1 MEIERI
7 NDNTV
12 KFYISYLDVEER
24 GFSRDEI
31 WFNRDKSEE
40 LFWEMMDEVNEEAD
54 FVMEGPLW
62 IQVQAMDKGLEVTV
76 TRAQLTKDGQKLD
89 MPDDIEERRRM
100 FSNDDAASA
109 ATEFDE
115 FEPVF
120 NEPDTKNL
128 EYSFVFSEIEE
139 LLPLSRRL
147 QYVPLETALYHFEGK
162 YYLHVSFDEILHSE
176 DDIKDHVS
184 VFTEYLQIS
193 PVTIHR
199 LDEYGKEIFKEDA
212 LSNVLHY
219 FG

>member
-89 MPDDIEERRRM
+89 LPDDIEERRKM
-100 FSNDDAASA
+100 FAGEEVGAQ
-109 ATEFDE
+109 EFDE
-115 FEPVF
+115 FEPVY
-120 NEPDTKNL
+120 EESDTKKL
-128 EYSFVFSEIEE
+128 EYSFVLSEVEE
-139 LLPLSRRL
+139 LLPIAKRL
-147 QYVPLETALYHFEGK
+147 MYMPVDTALYHFDGK
-162 YYLHVSFDEILHSE
+162 YYMHVNFDEILHSE
-176 DDIKDHVS
+176 KDIKDQLS
-184 VFTEYLQIS
+184 VITEYLQQS

-199 LDEYGKEIFKEDA
+199 LEEYGKPIFKEDA
-212 LSNVLHY
+212 LANVLHY

>member
-40 LFWEMMDEVNEEAD
+40 LFWEMMDEVNEEAE

-62 IQVQAMDKGLEVTV
+62 IQVQALDKGLEVTV

-89 MPDDIEERRRM
+89 MPDDIEERRKM
-100 FSNDDAASA
+100 FSSDDAAGE
-109 ATEFDE
+109 TDFDE

-120 NEPDTKNL
+120 NEPDTKSL
-128 EYSFVFSEIEE
+128 QYSFVFSEVDE
-139 LLPLSRRL
+139 LIPLSRRL

-162 YYLHVSFDEILHSE
+162 YFLHVSFDEILHSE
-176 DDIKDHVS
+176 DDIKDHMS
-184 VFTEYLQIS
+184 VFTEYLQTS

-199 LDEYGKEIFKEDA
+199 LEEYGKEIFKEDA
-212 LSNVLHY
+212 LANVHHY
-219 FG
+219 FA

>member
-54 FVMEGPLW
+54 FIMEGPLW

-76 TRAQLTKDGQKLD
+76 TRAQLTKDGQKID
-89 MPDDIEERRRM
+89 MPDDIEERRKM
-100 FSNDDAASA
+100 FSSDDGS
-109 ATEFDE
+109 TSDFDE

-120 NEPDTKNL
+120 DEPDLKKL
-128 EYSFVFSEIEE
+128 EFTYAFNEVDE
-139 LLPLSRRL
+139 LLPIARRL
-147 QYVPLETALYHFEGK
+147 MYVPIESALYHFENK
-162 YYLHVSFDEILHSE
+162 YYLHVSFDDLLHSD
-176 DDIKDHVS
+176 DDIKDHTS
-184 VFTEYLQIS
+184 IISEYLQSS
-193 PVTIHR
+193 PLTIHR
-199 LDEYGKEIFKEDA
+199 LEEYGKEIFKQDA
-212 LSNVLHY
+212 LSNVLYY

>member
-76 TRAQLTKDGQKLD
+76 TRAQLTKDGQKID
-89 MPDDIEERRRM
+89 MPDDIEERRKM
-100 FSNDDAASA
+100 FSSDDANTAD
-109 ATEFDE
+109 FDE

-120 NEPDTKNL
+120 DEPDLKKL
-128 EYSFVFSEIEE
+128 EFTYAFTEVDE
-139 LLPLSRRL
+139 LLPIARRL
-147 QYVPLETALYHFEGK
+147 MYVPIESALYHFENK
-162 YYLHVSFDEILHSE
+162 YYLHVSFDDLLHSE
-176 DDIKDHVS
+176 DDVKDNTS
-184 VFTEYLQIS
+184 IISEYLQSS
-193 PVTIHR
+193 PLTIHR
-199 LDEYGKEIFKEDA
+199 LEEYGKEIFKQDA
-212 LSNVLHY
+212 LSNVLYY

>member
-89 MPDDIEERRRM
+89 LPDDIEERRKM
-100 FSNDDAASA
+100 FAGEEAG
-109 ATEFDE
+109 TQEFDE
-115 FEPVF
+115 FEPVY
-120 NEPDTKNL
+120 DDSDVKKL
-128 EYSFVFSEIEE
+128 DYSFIFSEIEE
-139 LLPLSRRL
+139 LLPIANRL
-147 QYVPLETALYHFEGK
+147 MYMPLDTAVYHFEGK
-162 YYLHVSFDEILHSE
+162 YYLHISFDEILHSE
-176 DDIKDHVS
+176 KDMKNQLS
-184 VFTEYLQIS
+184 VITEYIQQS
-193 PVTIHR
+193 PMTIHR
-199 LDEYGKEIFKEDA
+199 LEEYGKQIFKEDA
-212 LSNVLHY
+212 LANVLHY

>member
-76 TRAQLTKDGQKLD
+76 TRAQLTKDGQKID
-89 MPDDIEERRRM
+89 MPDDIEERRKM
-100 FSNDDAASA
+100 FSSDDASA
-109 ATEFDE
+109 PEFDE

-120 NEPDTKNL
+120 DEPDDKKL
-128 EYSFVFSEIEE
+128 EFTYVFSEVDE
-139 LLPLSRRL
+139 LLPIARRL
-147 QYVPLETALYHFEGK
+147 MYVPIESALYHFENR
-162 YYLHVSFDEILHSE
+162 YYLHISFDDLLHSE
-176 DDIKDHVS
+176 DDVKDNTS
-184 VFTEYLQIS
+184 IITEYLQSS
-193 PVTIHR
+193 PLTIHR
-199 LDEYGKEIFKEDA
+199 LEEYGKEIFKHDA
-212 LSNVLHY
+212 LSNVLYY

>member
-1 MEIERI
+1 TFSLPAKEVILIRSNTSTARRKVLLVQTVKERCKMEIERI

-40 LFWEMMDEVNEEAD
+40 LCGEMMDEVNEEAD

-89 MPDDIEERRRM
+89 LPDDIEERRKM
-100 FSNDDAASA
+100 FASEDAV
-109 ATEFDE
+109 TPEFDE

-120 NEPDTKNL
+120 
-128 EYSFVFSEIEE
+128 
-139 LLPLSRRL
+139 
-147 QYVPLETALYHFEGK
+147 
-162 YYLHVSFDEILHSE
+162 
-176 DDIKDHVS
+176 
-184 VFTEYLQIS
+184 
-193 PVTIHR
+193 
-199 LDEYGKEIFKEDA
+199 
-212 LSNVLHY
+212 
-219 FG
+219 

>member
-40 LFWEMMDEVNEEAD
+40 LFWEMMDEVNEESD

-89 MPDDIEERRRM
+89 LPDDIEERRKM
-100 FSNDDAASA
+100 FASEDT
-109 ATEFDE
+109 ATPEFDE

-120 NEPDTKNL
+120 DEPDIKKL
-128 EYSFVFSEIEE
+128 EYTFIFSEVEE
-139 LLPLSRRL
+139 LLPIARHLM
-147 QYVPLETALYHFEGK
+147 YVPIESAVYHFENK
-162 YYLHVSFDEILHSE
+162 YYLYTSFDEILHSE
-176 DDIKDHVS
+176 EDIKNNVS
-184 VFTEYLQIS
+184 IITEYLRMS
-193 PVTIHR
+193 PVTVHR
-199 LDEYGKEIFKEDA
+199 LEEYGKIIFKKDA

>member
-12 KFYISYLDVEER
+12 KFYISYVDVEER

-89 MPDDIEERRRM
+89 LPDDIEERRKM
-100 FSNDDAASA
+100 FAGEEVDSQ
-109 ATEFDE
+109 EFDE
-115 FEPVF
+115 FEPVYD
-120 NEPDTKNL
+120 ETDKKKL
-128 EYSFVFSEIEE
+128 EYSFMLSEVEE
-139 LLPLSRRL
+139 LLPIAKRL
-147 QYVPLETALYHFEGK
+147 MYIPLDTALYHFEGK
-162 YYLHVSFDEILHSE
+162 YFLHISFDEILHSE
-176 DDIKDHVS
+176 KDMKDQLS
-184 VFTEYLQIS
+184 VITEYLQQS

-199 LDEYGKEIFKEDA
+199 LEEYGKPIFKEDA